1 MKVNKNFAARLVSIF
16 LCISLLFVFCGCISN
31 DIPDS
36 PKDSEPIISDEPLPS
51 PEELG
56 LTEKSLKN
64 HHYHQ
69 LSAEEQEL
77 YVAVLN
83 SWVKGEDSLQ
93 LENLEFDK
101 LKECFSH
108 VISAVYSDHP
118 ECYRYQNGASLKGT
132 VRDGDDNDTVVISW
146 KYTEFEKSVQAEE
159 EKLDSIIS
167 EILAA
172 ASAGANDYEKVKIVH
187 DYLVNTIT
195 YDTEA
200 AEGQEDSLTAKRN
213 SIYSALV
220 EKTAVCGGYA
230 RSFQLIL
237 DRLGIPCTTVS
248 GTSERNLP
256 HAWSLAMIG
265 GEYYLFDV
273 TWDDSGEAVSYTY
286 FAITTEEM
294 EKTHLANPKFTYP
307 TCTATTYN
315 YYVKE
320 GLLLEA
326 YSFEEA
332 DRIIS
337 VQSSGGATASLKFT
351 DKAEYDKAI
360 EELITDQKWTKLT
373 AFQNVKKLSYVA
385 NEEKLIL
392 KFYFPTKS

>member
-1 MKVNKNFAARLVSIF
+1 MCLIFTSYKRENEHTLLIPPKIMTNSHQKAQAHCKPHFA
-16 LCISLLFVFCGCISN
+16 
-31 DIPDS
+31 
-36 PKDSEPIISDEPLPS
+36 
-51 PEELG
+51 
-56 LTEKSLKN
+56 
-64 HHYHQ
+64 
-69 LSAEEQEL
+69 
-77 YVAVLN
+77 
-83 SWVKGEDSLQ
+83 
-93 LENLEFDK
+93 
-101 LKECFSH
+101 
-108 VISAVYSDHP
+108 
-118 ECYRYQNGASLKGT
+118 
-132 VRDGDDNDTVVISW
+132 
-146 KYTEFEKSVQAEE
+146 
-159 EKLDSIIS
+159 
-167 EILAA
+167 
-172 ASAGANDYEKVKIVH
+172 
-187 DYLVNTIT
+187 
-195 YDTEA
+195 
-200 AEGQEDSLTAKRN
+200 
-213 SIYSALV
+213 
-220 EKTAVCGGYA
+220 
-230 RSFQLIL
+230 
-237 DRLGIPCTTVS
+237 
-248 GTSERNLP
+248 LP

-286 FAITTEEM
+286 FAITTKEM

-337 VQSSGGATASLKFT
+337 AQSSGGATASLKFT

-392 KFYFPTKS
+392 KFYFPTE